1 MTRHVYPTYVE
12 KSIDLNRFSAPIL
25 NVVLMLKKG
34 SCHLFEVKFYEPLS
48 SMANNKVVMM
58 KIDLILNKSLRRF

>member
-34 SCHLFEVKFYEPLS
+34 SCHLFEVTFYEPLS